1 MRPCAGVGGAN
12 SMTTVDLGTFQ
23 RISLFGGIY
32 SNYLSLL
39 KAMEISRSRGVDAMI
54 ALGDFGAFGPHP
66 DRTVEILRRA
76 EFPRSRATTRNRSRR
91 SRRTATVAT
100 RTRATTR
107 SP

>member
-23 RISLFGGIY
+23 RVSLFGGIY

-39 KAMEISRSRGVDAMI
+39 KAIEISRSRGVDAMI

-66 DRTVEILRRA
+66 DRTVEILRASGIPAIQGNYEERK
-76 EFPRSRATTRNRSRR
+76 STRLNSSHRC
-91 SRRTATVAT
+91 
-100 RTRATTR
+100 
-107 SP
+107 